1 MINIPTELLRTFVAV
16 VDLRSFTKAGQ
27 SLGITQPAVSAQ
39 IKRLQQ
45 LLGGDLMDKSAP
57 GVALTQLG
65 ENVLAYARRLLSI
78 NDQILS
84 FTNPLA
90 AVPYAIRVGMP
101 GDFVGAALWR
111 TLRRF
116 RESRP
121 EIRFHVKSG
130 TSENLARD
138 MRQGELDVA
147 LTVSGAAPQDDAKFH
162 WSEDMV
168 WMRAPRTEIDPRAP
182 VPLVSHGEKCVVHR
196 QVADA
201 LERAG
206 RAFDLP
212 FTETSV
218 TSLTS
223 AVDAGL
229 GVMALPRCVS
239 QGAGLAIW
247 DDAPLP
253 PLPKIVCNVCV
264 RSGAGDVVDQFALAL
279 ADAFGVDRATP
290 APTRRNCAAG

>member
-111 TLRRF
+111 TLRLF
-116 RESRP
+116 RERRP

-130 TSENLARD
+130 TSESLARD
-138 MRQGELDVA
+138 TRQGELDVA

>member
-16 VDLRSFTKAGQ
+16 VDLRSFTRAGQ

-39 IKRLQQ
+39 IKRLQHV
-45 LLGGDLMDKSAP
+45 LGSDLMDKSAP

-65 ENVLAYARRLLSI
+65 ESVLAYARRLLAI
-78 NDQILS
+78 NDQILGVAS
-84 FTNPLA
+84 PPA

-101 GDFVGAALWR
+101 GDFVGPALWR
-111 TLRRF
+111 TLRLF

-121 EIRFHVKSG
+121 EIRFHVKSSP
-130 TSENLARD
+130 SESLARD
-138 MRQGELDVA
+138 MRQGELEVV

-168 WMRAPRTEIDPRAP
+168 WVRAPQTEIDPRAP
-182 VPLVSHGEKCVVHR
+182 VPLVSHGEKCVAHR
-196 QVADA
+196 QVVDA

-239 QGAGLAIW
+239 QDAGLAIW

-253 PLPKIVCNVCV
+253 PLPRIVCNVCV
-264 RSGAGDVVDQFALAL
+264 RSGADYVVDQFARAL
-279 ADAFGVDRATP
+279 ADAFAADRATA
-290 APTRRNCAAG
+290 APDRRDRAPG

>member
-1 MINIPTELLRTFVAV
+1 MTNIPTELLRTFVAV

-57 GVALTQLG
+57 GVALTELG
-65 ENVLAYARRLLSI
+65 ESVLAYARRLLAI

-84 FTNPLA
+84 FTSPLA
-90 AVPYAIRVGMP
+90 AAPDAIRVGMP

-111 TLRRF
+111 TLRLF
-116 RESRP
+116 RERRP

-130 TSENLARD
+130 TSESLARD
-138 MRQGELDVA
+138 TRQGELDVA

-168 WMRAPRTEIDPRAP
+168 WMRGPQTEIDPRAP

>member
-1 MINIPTELLRTFVAV
+1 MTNIPTELLRTFVAV
-16 VDLRSFTKAGQ
+16 VDLRSFTRAGQ

-39 IKRLQQ
+39 VKRLQQ

-111 TLRRF
+111 TLRLF
-116 RESRP
+116 RERRP

-130 TSENLARD
+130 TSESLARD
-138 MRQGELDVA
+138 TRQGELDVA

-168 WMRAPRTEIDPRAP
+168 WMRGPQTEIDPRAP

-223 AVDAGL
+223 AVGAGL

-239 QGAGLAIW
+239 QGADLAIW

-264 RSGAGDVVDQFALAL
+264 RSGADDVVDQFARAL

-290 APTRRNCAAG
+290 APDHRDRAAG

>member
-1 MINIPTELLRTFVAV
+1 M
-16 VDLRSFTKAGQ
+16 
-27 SLGITQPAVSAQ
+27 
-39 IKRLQQ
+39 
-45 LLGGDLMDKSAP
+45 
-57 GVALTQLG
+57 G
-65 ENVLAYARRLLSI
+65 ETVLAYARRLLAI

-84 FTNPLA
+84 FAGPPA
-90 AVPYAIRVGMP
+90 APHAIRVGMP

-116 RESRP
+116 RESHP
-121 EIRFHVKSG
+121 DIRFHVKSG
-130 TSENLARD
+130 PSESLARD
-138 MRQGELDVA
+138 MREGGLDVA
-147 LTVSGAAPQDDAKFH
+147 LTVSGAAPRDDARFH

-168 WMRAPRTEIDPRAP
+168 WVRAPQTEIDPRAP
-182 VPLVSHGEKCVVHR
+182 VPLVSHGEKCLAHR

-206 RAFDLP
+206 FAFDPP
-212 FTETSV
+212 FTETSL

-223 AVDAGL
+223 AVGAGL

-239 QGAGLAIW
+239 QGADLAIW

-264 RSGAGDVVDQFALAL
+264 RSGADDVVDQFARAL
-279 ADAFGVDRATP
+279 ADAFGVRAAPGADRQDL
-290 APTRRNCAAG
+290 AAR